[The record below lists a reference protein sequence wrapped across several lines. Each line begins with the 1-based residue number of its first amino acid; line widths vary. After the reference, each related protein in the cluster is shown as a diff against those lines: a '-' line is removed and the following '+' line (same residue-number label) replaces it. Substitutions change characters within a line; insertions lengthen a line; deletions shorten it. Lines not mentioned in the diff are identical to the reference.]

1 MKQLLNNLSLGGQIA
16 FYIITFVAIALLLL
30 SFFCPPLGI
39 IDNSALMAVGEC
51 FAFASLS
58 IVLVAINKGIGA
70 TVQHNGTSVTIEKPE
85 KEEKD

>member
-1 MKQLLNNLSLGGQIA
+1 MKHLLNNLSLGGQIA
-16 FYIITFVAIALLLL
+16 FYIITFVAIALLIL

-70 TVQHNGTSVTIEKPE
+70 TVQHNGTSVTIEKPDE
-85 KEEKD
+85 DKD

>member
-1 MKQLLNNLSLGGQIA
+1 MKNLLKNLSVGGQIA
-16 FYIITFVAIALLLL
+16 FYIITFVAIALLVL

-51 FAFASLS
+51 FGFASLS

-70 TVQHNGTSVTIEKPE
+70 KVQHNGTSVTIDKPE
-85 KEEKD
+85 EKN